1 MRRSTTVIAVIAAFV
16 VGALAAG
23 AAGYVIAAGRPAQPS
38 LLATVAQ
45 RGELRVCTTGDYRPF
60 TYRDAAGAYTGIDV
74 DMARNLAGSLGV
86 PATFVPVTWS
96 NLVDTLASGGCDV
109 GMGGISVTLP
119 RAQKAAYTAP
129 IVVDGKAG
137 IARCADKARF
147 PSLAAIDQPG
157 VRLVV
162 NPGGTNEAFAK
173 SAIRQATVLPHPDN
187 NTIFDEIIAGRAD
200 AMITDAS
207 ETRFQAKLHP
217 ELCALN
223 PDAPFTYAEKAYL
236 LPLGDATGL
245 AYVDQWMRQTTHDGT
260 YAGFTKS
267 WFG

>member
-1 MRRSTTVIAVIAAFV
+1 MRRSTTLIAVIAAFL

-23 AAGYVIAAGRPAQPS
+23 TGGYLIAAGRPTQPS
-38 LLATVAQ
+38 LLAGVAQ

-60 TYRDAAGAYTGIDV
+60 TYRDATGAYTGIDV
-74 DMARNLAGSLGV
+74 DMARNLAASLAV
-86 PATFVPVTWS
+86 PVRFVPVTWA
-96 NLVDTLASGGCDV
+96 NLVDTLTAGGCDL
-109 GMGGISVTLP
+109 GMGGVSVTLA
-119 RAQKAAYTAP
+119 RARQAAFTAP
-129 IVVDGKAG
+129 IMVDGKAA

-173 SAIRQATVLPHPDN
+173 SNIHRATVLPHPDN
-187 NTIFDEIIAGRAD
+187 NTIFDEIVAGRAD
-200 AMITDAS
+200 VVITDAS
-207 ETRFQAKLHP
+207 ETRFQATVHP
-217 ELCALN
+217 ELCALD

-236 LPLGDATGL
+236 LPQGDVAGQ
-245 AYVDQWMRQTTHDGT
+245 AYVDQWMRQTIHDGT
-260 YAGFTKS
+260 YAAFTKA